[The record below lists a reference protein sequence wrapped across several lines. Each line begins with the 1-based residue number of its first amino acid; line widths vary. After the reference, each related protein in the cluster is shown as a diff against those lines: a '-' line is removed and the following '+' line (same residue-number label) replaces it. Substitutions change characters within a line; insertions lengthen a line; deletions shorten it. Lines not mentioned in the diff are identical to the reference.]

1 MSERYIK
8 PTGMSQREKE
18 IINALKAYGRPPNMP
33 AHLRKLGEE
42 VGELNEAVAVAFSS
56 AAFFFERE
64 QMIQE
69 IADVIIVCLSMLHML
84 TQENYSIDDLLVHKR
99 NVLYD
104 RIAEGR
110 FDRRYPPP
118 EVKS

>member
-1 MSERYIK
+1 MSERYVK

-42 VGELNEAVAVAFSS
+42 VGELNEAVAFAFSS
-56 AAFFFERE
+56 TVFFFERE

-99 NVLYD
+99 SILYD